1 MTKFIKLEDGQWL
14 NIDKIELIST
24 KTTVWRKENKSFI
37 DCLIQ
42 ATTSSGMR
50 FKILDITSPGRIPEG
65 EKWKIDENAEK
76 TVTARLEDIAEW
88 LATFA
93 AIPAQTTVAV
103 PGDMRIDLIL
113 AMNAVVNNTQAEEA
127 EECE

>member
-1 MTKFIKLEDGQWL
+1 MAKFIELEDGRWL
-14 NIDKIELIST
+14 NIDKIEQMFTELST
-24 KTTVWRKENKSFI
+24 WRRGNKAHVSCEI
-37 DCLIQ
+37 YAVTD
-42 ATTSSGMR
+42 GGER
-50 FKILDITSPGRIPEG
+50 FAILDITSTGAIPEG
-65 EKWKIDENAEK
+65 EKWEFDENLEESAK
-76 TVTARLEDIAEW
+76 TILEDIAEW

-113 AMNAVVNNTQAEEA
+113 AMNAIVNNTQAEEA

>member
-1 MTKFIKLEDGQWL
+1 MAKFIKLEYGNWL
-14 NIDKIELIST
+14 NIDKIEQMFTEMST
-24 KTTVWRKENKSFI
+24 WRRGNKAHVSCGI
-37 DCLIQ
+37 YAVSD
-42 ATTSSGMR
+42 GGER
-50 FKILDITSPGRIPEG
+50 FTILDITSAGVIPEG
-65 EKWKIDENAEK
+65 EKWEFDEDLEESAK
-76 TVTARLEDIAEW
+76 TILEDIAEW

-113 AMNAVVNNTQAEEA
+113 AMNAIVNNTRAEGA